1 MGDIFIRQAQGPKS
15 VLEFVTLQLG
25 VDVSLEGLRTEP
37 AGAGAGAG
45 RAETLGP
52 WGGRATREPG
62 ERRGPV
68 QAAGKGS
75 VASDTHPRGLCGA
88 GRTAQAR
95 AAVVSRRFELLLT
108 RPQAAGSGS
117 RFHPGFS
124 SGTHSAPLP
133 TCPPVTFR
141 ALAATR
147 GSHPSPR

>member
-37 AGAGAGAG
+37 AGAG

-52 WGGRATREPG
+52 WGGRATRELG
-62 ERRGPV
+62 ERHGTVR
-68 QAAGKGS
+68 AAGKGS
-75 VASDTHPRGLCGA
+75 VASDTRPRGLCRA
-88 GRTAQAR
+88 GRAAQAR
-95 AAVVSRRFELLLT
+95 AAVVSRRFEMLLT

-124 SGTHSAPLP
+124 SGTPSAP
-133 TCPPVTFR
+133 
-141 ALAATR
+141 
-147 GSHPSPR
+147 